1 MKFAFPLSLAA
12 LTSLGCATPAF
23 AADRA
28 PTPEEAKAITA
39 VLHDAGFK
47 SWDEI
52 EFDVDDNR
60 WEVDDARDA
69 QGLSISPR
77 KPTRSSAANETDD
90 GPTSSQ
96 SA

>member
-1 MKFAFPLSLAA
+1 MKFAFPLPLAA
-12 LTSLGCATPAF
+12 LASLACATPAL

-28 PTPEEAKAITA
+28 PTAGEAKAITA

-52 EFDVDDNR
+52 EFDIDDNR

-69 QGLSISPR
+69 QGQQWDLHLAPKTYAIVR
-77 KPTRSSAANETDD
+77 RERD
-90 GPTSSQ
+90 
-96 SA
+96 

>member
-1 MKFAFPLSLAA
+1 MKFTVPLPLAA
-12 LTSLGCATPAF
+12 LASLACATPAF

-52 EFDVDDNR
+52 EFDIDDNR

-69 QGLSISPR
+69 QGQQWDLHLAPKTYAIVRR
-77 KPTRSSAANETDD
+77 KRD
-90 GPTSSQ
+90 
-96 SA
+96 